1 MTGQWPLAIP
11 LKSWQRAY
19 NSSIKTVLKE
29 HPNLAKR
36 FNSYLPQL
44 PFMYG
49 LPKIH
54 KPNNSLRPIISFVN
68 SVTYSLSKYVASFL
82 KPLLGTISGSHL
94 INSDNFIDKIRHVNL
109 GSQMSNR
116 WNNFFSWWISRP
128 QPSFYAFQ

>member
-1 MTGQWPLAIP
+1 MKVLILI
-11 LKSWQRAY
+11 LKRVGNELTIVVSKLFL
-19 NSSIKTVLKE
+19 IKE

-54 KPNNSLRPIISFVN
+54 KPNNPLRLIISSVN
-68 SVTYSLSKYVASFL
+68 SITYSLSKYVASLL

-94 INSDNFIDKIRHVNL
+94 IN
-109 GSQMSNR
+109 
-116 WNNFFSWWISRP
+116 
-128 QPSFYAFQ
+128 